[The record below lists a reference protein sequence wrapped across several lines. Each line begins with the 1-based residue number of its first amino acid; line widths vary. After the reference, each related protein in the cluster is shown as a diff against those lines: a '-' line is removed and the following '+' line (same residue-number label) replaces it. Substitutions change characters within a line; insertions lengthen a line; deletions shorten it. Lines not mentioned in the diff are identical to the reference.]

1 MNLHFDPTVKLGDI
15 VTVISFIGFGIAAF
29 YKIKNQLDIHSLR
42 LTNMEAT
49 MLTNAETLKLV
60 VAQEIKIRHMEED
73 LRDLKQSM

>member
-1 MNLHFDPTVKLGDI
+1 VNFNFDPTIKLGDI
-15 VTVISFIGFGIAAF
+15 LTVVSFIGFGIGAF

-73 LRDLKQSM
+73 IRDLKQSM